1 MCDVATFNQRHFQGN
16 GGVPSNGVSDKE
28 SYNLFWKSETG
39 GREGEQKNAVFNH
52 MDSGFFDQINYC
64 ERYDVNAN
72 GDKFSKFDDIVSQII
87 EDDSSFYAFNQNLKN
102 LNLSFNQGS
111 NGSVSVPS
119 TPGSGWSSVTDEGP
133 QKANNNTF
141 DFSLQGQPSLSTV
154 SNNNLSA
161 FSGDI
166 SLEDLDSMPAK
177 TDGPDLELLQSF
189 MIEQSKKSLKNQAFL
204 DNHLT
209 EAFMSMY
216 DVKPMPVSPP
226 QTKNLS
232 QQSSSGKESQN
243 CQIWPTFDNQHYLKS
258 QSMTSTYSQPGNFPQ
273 YVKPRPYPQ
282 ETFDKTELPKF
293 PPEVPPPL
301 AFPPGR
307 NMNLKAETMNSPRSA
322 DIKPMSSSER
332 EKLLHAGMGP
342 SNHGFQPTEA
352 GDRKSILQPIQ
363 VNTHSALGYQS
374 CNTSGQSTPVS
385 HPGNNYQVVDKYAS
399 SPVTTAQGICV
410 PPKSLLRAQ
419 DLSQM
424 PPSYPPVLPVDKTQ
438 AGRPS
443 AHISQAFRQKMAKM
457 SLSSPTSAMTDAKY
471 SREVTDKTPPVS
483 LHSLSPTSYGDSPP
497 ASVYH
502 KRIPRENLSLQD
514 FQTLGAV
521 AQPHH
526 PAFVKYLPNLIAPP
540 HFLAPSGAL
549 PSEAF
554 EYYHVDP
561 YGRLISPVLTPEM
574 YVDVPYIY
582 PGIPQVIPNIR
593 NPRRSGPSNEL
604 HLKLEECYEQFRNIE
619 RERKKTE
626 AELARQNPG
635 KKVSSTN
642 NIVVPRLPSNPSRVD
657 RLIVDSFKEHARI
670 LTLVDKMEK
679 LRNFVLHPHIHSA
692 LERWLEGIRKVQA
705 RRKEEIVNAT
715 NRHRNVGHRHQ
726 EDKDVLALAASIGEL
741 TTLCR
746 KARTANWCAL
756 QMSDKDNAPLT
767 SLGFEI
773 KTEITKNG
781 FPVYISQQNV
791 IELQDTPEEGDGRE
805 KNDPAGEGQ

>member
-1 MCDVATFNQRHFQGN
+1 MQN
-16 GGVPSNGVSDKE
+16 VSK
-28 SYNLFWKSETG
+28 W
-39 GREGEQKNAVFNH
+39 V
-52 MDSGFFDQINYC
+52 DQFLMKILVYV
-64 ERYDVNAN
+64 Y
-72 GDKFSKFDDIVSQII
+72 FS
-87 EDDSSFYAFNQNLKN
+87 
-102 LNLSFNQGS
+102 
-111 NGSVSVPS
+111 SVSVPS

-419 DLSQM
+419 VSGL
-424 PPSYPPVLPVDKTQ
+424 L
-438 AGRPS
+438 GI
-443 AHISQAFRQKMAKM
+443 HM
-457 SLSSPTSAMTDAKY
+457 SN
-471 SREVTDKTPPVS
+471 VQC
-483 LHSLSPTSYGDSPP
+483 
-497 ASVYH
+497 VY
-502 KRIPRENLSLQD
+502 RIFCADN
-514 FQTLGAV
+514 
-521 AQPHH
+521 
-526 PAFVKYLPNLIAPP
+526 YC
-540 HFLAPSGAL
+540 
-549 PSEAF
+549 
-554 EYYHVDP
+554 
-561 YGRLISPVLTPEM
+561 M
-574 YVDVPYIY
+574 YWY
-582 PGIPQVIPNIR
+582 
-593 NPRRSGPSNEL
+593 
-604 HLKLEECYEQFRNIE
+604 
-619 RERKKTE
+619 
-626 AELARQNPG
+626 
-635 KKVSSTN
+635 
-642 NIVVPRLPSNPSRVD
+642 
-657 RLIVDSFKEHARI
+657 
-670 LTLVDKMEK
+670 M
-679 LRNFVLHPHIHSA
+679 
-692 LERWLEGIRKVQA
+692 
-705 RRKEEIVNAT
+705 
-715 NRHRNVGHRHQ
+715 
-726 EDKDVLALAASIGEL
+726 
-741 TTLCR
+741 
-746 KARTANWCAL
+746 
-756 QMSDKDNAPLT
+756 
-767 SLGFEI
+767 
-773 KTEITKNG
+773 
-781 FPVYISQQNV
+781 
-791 IELQDTPEEGDGRE
+791 
-805 KNDPAGEGQ
+805 